1 MARTDNDTWD
11 LASSVGATAT
21 MVAAARAMA
30 STADDAL
37 IDDPFAEPLVRA
49 VGVDFFTRLVT
60 GELRPE
66 DLDSDSESVGMQR
79 MTDNMAV
86 RTKFFDEFFLTATG
100 GGNPTEATG
109 GGNPTEATE
118 GGIRQAVILASG
130 LDSRAYRLAWPAGT
144 TVYEIDQPDVIEF
157 KTRTLAELGAEPT
170 AERRTVAMDLR
181 YNWPSALIEEGFDPN
196 QPTAWSAEGLLGYLP
211 PDAQDR
217 LLDTI
222 TELSA
227 PGSRVA
233 VESVPNIDPSDHE
246 KAIERMQAASE
257 RWRDHGFDLDFAEL
271 VYLGDRNEAAAYLG
285 DHGWQLSRQSVKELF
300 AVNGLPPLDDD
311 EEAGN
316 FGELQYVSGTLS
328 LPGPEED
335 SRRGSQR

>member
-30 STADDAL
+30 STAEDAL
-37 IDDPFAEPLVRA
+37 INDPFAEPLVRA

-86 RTKFFDEFFLTATG
+86 RTKFFDEFFLS
-100 GGNPTEATG
+100 
-109 GGNPTEATE
+109 ATE

-157 KTRTLAELGAEPT
+157 KTKTLADLGAEPT

-181 YNWPSALIEEGFDPN
+181 YDWPSALIEEGFDPN

-233 VESVPNIDPSDHE
+233 VESVPNIDPADHE

-271 VYLGDRNEAAAYLG
+271 VYLGDRNEAASYLG

-300 AVNGLPPLDDD
+300 AANGLPPLEV
-311 EEAGN
+311 EEEGN
-316 FGELQYVSGTLS
+316 FGELQYVSGVL
-328 LPGPEED
+328 GGA
-335 SRRGSQR
+335 R